1 MKFSHIEELLPLQAF
16 NKSCGRLA
24 TLEGGGSGGG
34 GSSSPPPANTSTTTT
49 REIPAWAQPA
59 AQNLLARGEAL
70 SNIPY
75 QSYQGQ
81 RIADMT
87 GEQRYGL
94 DTISNRALYGSP
106 EEAASRQ
113 QFTDTMS
120 GKYLDPA
127 SNPYLSNI
135 VNRTMGD
142 VASKVNSQFGGS
154 NYGTTAHQETLTRN
168 LSDAATNIYGQ
179 NYSAERTNQMKGLAV
194 APQFNNID
202 YSNAQQLIGVG
213 DIKRQESQDVLNN
226 QYADWVAAQNQPYRQ
241 IDVLGNALGA
251 AVNGQG
257 SVQAAGYASNPYQ
270 TNRYANAIGGGL
282 AGYQLANSLSG
293 GEYGGYG
300 ALAGG
305 LLGYMGS

>member
-1 MKFSHIEELLPLQAF
+1 MKYVQNLHQGLPVDRPMT
-16 NKSCGRLA
+16 N
-24 TLEGGGSGGG
+24 GGGGNSGGG
-34 GSSSPPPANTSTTTT
+34 GSSVPANTSSTTT
-49 REIPAWAQPA
+49 REIPAWAQPS
-59 AQNLLARGEAL
+59 AQNLLKRGEEL
-70 SNIPY
+70 SNKPY
-75 QSYQGQ
+75 ESYAGQ

-87 GEQRYGL
+87 PEQTAGL
-94 DTISNRALYGSP
+94 GMVANRALNGSP
-106 EEAASRQ
+106 EETLSRN
-113 QFTDTMS
+113 QFNDTMS

-127 SNPYLSNI
+127 SNPYLSSI

-179 NYSAERTNQMKGLAV
+179 NYANERTNQMKGLAV
-194 APQFNNID
+194 APQFGNLD
-202 YSNAQQLIGVG
+202 YANAQQLIGVG

-226 QYADWVAAQNQPYRQ
+226 QYADWVASQNQPYRQ

-257 SVQAAGYASNPYQ
+257 SVQAAGYQSNPYT

-282 AGYQLANSLSG
+282 AGYQLGNSLTG

>member
-1 MKFSHIEELLPLQAF
+1 MKYVQNLHQGLPVDRPMT
-16 NKSCGRLA
+16 N
-24 TLEGGGSGGG
+24 GGGSSG
-34 GSSSPPPANTSTTTT
+34 GSSSPPANTSSTTT
-49 REIPAWAQPA
+49 REIPSWAQGY
-59 AQNLLARGEAL
+59 AQDLLARGYDL
-70 SNIPY
+70 SKKPY
-75 QSYQGQ
+75 ESYSGQ

-87 GEQRYGL
+87 PEQSQGL
-94 DTISNRALYGSP
+94 NMVANRALNGSP
-106 EEAASRQ
+106 EETLSRN
-113 QFTDTMS
+113 QFNDTMS

-179 NYSAERTNQMKGLAV
+179 NYANERTNQMKGLAV
-194 APQFNNID
+194 APQFGNLD
-202 YSNAQQLIGVG
+202 YANAQQLIGVG

-226 QYADWVAAQNQPYRQ
+226 QYADWVASQNQPYRQ

-257 SVQAAGYASNPYQ
+257 SVQAAGYQSNPYQ

>member
-1 MKFSHIEELLPLQAF
+1 MKIQHLHQGMPVDRPMT
-16 NKSCGRLA
+16 N
-24 TLEGGGSGGG
+24 GGGGNSGG
-34 GSSSPPPANTSTTTT
+34 GSSVPANTSSTTT

-59 AQNLLARGEAL
+59 AQNLLKRGEDL

-75 QSYQGQ
+75 QSYTGQ

-87 GEQRYGL
+87 PEQQAGL
-94 DTISNRALYGSP
+94 GMVANRALNGSQ

-113 QFTDTMS
+113 QFNDTMS

-127 SNPYLSNI
+127 SNPYLKGI
-135 VNRTMGD
+135 VDRTMGD

-179 NYSAERTNQMKGLAV
+179 NYANERTNQMKGLAV
-194 APQFNNID
+194 APQFSNLD

-226 QYADWVAAQNQPYRQ
+226 QYADWVASQNQPYRQ

-257 SVQAAGYASNPYQ
+257 SVQAAGYASNPYT

-282 AGYQLANSLSG
+282 AGYQLANSQIG
-293 GEYGGYG
+293 R
-300 ALAGG
+300 AHV
-305 LLGYMGS
+305 